1 MDAARKLFQVPG
13 QFAMSRGGSLEHPV
27 IAYETWG
34 RLNARRDNAILI
46 FTGMSPSAHAASSPE
61 DPSPGWWEPMVGP
74 SRPIDTRRHFVI
86 CMNSLGSCFGSTGP
100 ASIDPRTGE
109 RYGLSFPE
117 LSLEDVAQA
126 GRLLID
132 HLGIE
137 RLHTIIGPSMG
148 GMTTLAFAIRYP
160 EKVRNLVLLSTAGR
174 ALPAAI
180 ALRSLQ
186 REIIR
191 SDPAWQDGNYTRNP
205 VTGMRLARKLGM
217 ITYRSAREWEQR
229 FGRERLAETPP
240 FDEPATGDAFG
251 PDFEIES
258 YLENHANKFIGR
270 FDANCY
276 LYLSRASDLFDIAEH
291 GAGQGASV
299 AAALARVRAERVLVV
314 GVATDTLFPIAQQRE
329 LAAGLAAGGGEV
341 KFVELPS
348 IQGHDSFLVDFD
360 RFRPVVA
367 SFLEEP
373 SADDRL
379 DFPLG
384 NARTDLV
391 AGLYL

>member
-1 MDAARKLFQVPG
+1 MDVARKLFQVPG
-13 QFAMSRGGSLEHPV
+13 QFAMYRGGSLERPV

-100 ASIDPRTGE
+100 ASIDQATGKP
-109 RYGLSFPE
+109 YGLSFPA
-117 LSLEDVAQA
+117 LSLEDVAEA
-126 GRLLID
+126 GRLLVD
-132 HLGIE
+132 HLGIG
-137 RLHTIIGPSMG
+137 RLHALIGPSMG
-148 GMTTLAFAIRYP
+148 GMTALAFAIRNP
-160 EKVRNLVLLSTAGR
+160 GRARNLVLLSTAAR
-174 ALPAAI
+174 ALPSAI

-191 SDPAWQDGNYTRNP
+191 SDPAWHDGNYTSNP

-229 FGRERLAETPP
+229 FGRDRTASARPG
-240 FDEPATGDAFG
+240 GDTFG
-251 PDFEIES
+251 PDFEVES
-258 YLENHANKFIGR
+258 YLENHANKFIDR

-276 LYLSRASDLFDIAEH
+276 LYLSRASDLFDVAEH
-291 GAGQGASV
+291 GAGQEASV
-299 AAALARVRAERVLVV
+299 AAALARVRVERVLVV
-314 GVATDTLFPIAQQRE
+314 GVASDTLFPIAQQRE
-329 LAAGLAAGGGEV
+329 LAAGLAAGGSDV
-341 KFVELPS
+341 KLVELPS

-367 SFLEEP
+367 SFLAER
-373 SADDRL
+373 SADHGL

>member
-46 FTGMSPSAHAASSPE
+46 FTGMSPSAHAASSPQ

-132 HLGIE
+132 HLGIG

-148 GMTTLAFAIRYP
+148 GMTTLGFAIRYP

-191 SDPAWQDGNYTRNP
+191 SDPAWHDGNYTSNP

-229 FGRERLAETPP
+229 FGRDRIAGARPGGN
-240 FDEPATGDAFG
+240 AVG
-251 PDFEIES
+251 PDFEVES
-258 YLENHANKFIGR
+258 YLESHANKFIDR

-291 GAGQGASV
+291 GAGQEASV

-329 LAAGLAAGGGEV
+329 LAAGLAAGGSDV
-341 KFVELPS
+341 KLVELPS

-367 SFLEEP
+367 SFLAER
-373 SADDRL
+373 SADHGL
-379 DFPLG
+379 DFSLRDPC
-384 NARTDLV
+384 RDLV